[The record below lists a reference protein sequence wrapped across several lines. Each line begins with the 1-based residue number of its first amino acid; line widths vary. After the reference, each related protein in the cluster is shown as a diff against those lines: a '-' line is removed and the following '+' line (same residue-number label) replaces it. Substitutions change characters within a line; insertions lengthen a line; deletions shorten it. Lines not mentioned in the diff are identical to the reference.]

1 MEKMELCAEK
11 KDNSGFYRALLD
23 FIAAGISATQN
34 PILLQVVTSIM
45 PNLQR
50 FQYIAVMLRGNK
62 LRENCV
68 YFKTIIEALDERDPE
83 KGVEA
88 IEAYIENEK
97 NYTLNLIKNT
107 PLSQYLDQDEG

>member
-1 MEKMELCAEK
+1 MELCAEK
-11 KDNSGFYRALLD
+11 KDNQGFYRALLD
-23 FIAAGISATQN
+23 FIATGISATKN

-50 FQYIAVMLRGNK
+50 FQYIAIMLRGDM
-62 LRENCV
+62 LQQNCV
-68 YFKTIIEALDERDPE
+68 YFKTIIEALSERDPE

-97 NYTLNLIKNT
+97 NYTLKLVKDT
-107 PLSQYLDQDEG
+107 PLSQYLDKNKE